1 MIALWFQSRHNL
13 VLGLFSVMRN
23 IAIRHAISPLSIS
36 YPRSVLL
43 RHLIPLRRSR
53 PQSVL
58 LHAPSSD
65 LQNYAEWA
73 DQCTW
78 TVKKKDVKECIKDPA
93 FLCSDA
99 GPYDRRLLSCLSR
112 TKLVRSH
119 KTGNVICT
127 ELPIYTAVGTRYFST
142 YRLQPS
148 SNTKPDTREIL
159 NLRRRYIPYKV
170 NLSFFRNT
178 IGFCIVSRLMSKRLA
193 TSTSKIW

>member
-23 IAIRHAISPLSIS
+23 IAISHAISPLSIS

-53 PQSVL
+53 PHSVL

-127 ELPIYTAVGTRYFST
+127 ELPIYMAVGTRYFSIPI
-142 YRLQPS
+142 YYNPAVIQS
-148 SNTKPDTREIL
+148 QTRG
-159 NLRRRYIPYKV
+159 K
-170 NLSFFRNT
+170 F
-178 IGFCIVSRLMSKRLA
+178 
-193 TSTSKIW
+193 